1 MFQSVF
7 KKSTLFAPLAL
18 IILCT
23 LIMMFNLN
31 PLLQFDRVAIDEG
44 QIYRLL
50 SGNFSHSNGAHLL
63 MNMAGVGALWIL
75 HGHFFTIRGYWL
87 AVVSISVGCTGL
99 IYFFANNIDI
109 YVGLS
114 GTLHGLLV
122 YGALRDIR
130 SSEKTGY
137 LLLLGVL
144 LKVAYEQFIGAST
157 DLETLIA
164 SRVAIE
170 AHLFGV
176 IGGVALA
183 ALHWLKTSIARR

>member
-1 MFQSVF
+1 MFQSLF
-7 KKSTLFAPLAL
+7 KKSTLLAPLAL
-18 IILCT
+18 IILCV
-23 LIMMFNLN
+23 LIMVFNLN
-31 PLLQFDRVAIDEG
+31 PVLQFDRGAIIDG
-44 QIYRLL
+44 QVYRLL

-63 MNMAGVGALWIL
+63 MNMAGVGALWLL
-75 HGHFFTIRGYWL
+75 HHHFFTVRGYWL
-87 AVVSISVGCTGL
+87 AIVSMSLGCTGL
-99 IYFFANNIDI
+99 IYLFADNIDI

-122 YGALRDIR
+122 YGALRDIY
-130 SSEKTGY
+130 SAEKTGY

-144 LKVAYEQFIGAST
+144 IKVAYEQFIGASA

-176 IGGVALA
+176 IGGFVLGV
-183 ALHWLKTSIARR
+183 LHWLRHRARQ